1 MGTMKFAVKCAV
13 FSLLLCG
20 LGALT
25 GVAQL
30 TDTGSIVGTVHDPS
44 GAAIPDAK
52 VTATET
58 STSSFCEVVF
68 C

>member
-1 MGTMKFAVKCAV
+1 MGSKKFAVKCAV

-30 TDTGSIVGTVHDPS
+30 TNTGSIVGTVHDPP
-44 GAAIPDAK
+44 GA
-52 VTATET
+52 VHG
-58 STSSFCEVVF
+58 
-68 C
+68 